1 MKKISRLTMA
11 ILALT
16 TIIHQKPLAAQIIK
30 PALDGTGTVVTP
42 QGNQFNIN
50 GGALS
55 GDGRNLFHSFQQFG
69 LNSGQIANF
78 QSYAQILNI
87 LGRVTGGNPSIING
101 LIQVTGGNSNLFLM
115 NPAGIVFGQ
124 NASLNV
130 PAAFTATTANGI
142 AFGNNWFNASGFNNY
157 AALVGTP
164 SAFAFT
170 MSQPGAIINSG
181 NLGVGQGQSLVLLGG
196 TVVSTGKLAAP
207 AGQLL
212 VSAIP
217 GESLL
222 RLSQPG
228 HLLSLEVQQPT
239 NWTLPILSL
248 PQLLTGGSA
257 GNARKVSVNSDG
269 TVRLMGSN
277 IQVEAGDVVARQ
289 VTAETATLSASHNLT
304 LLESQLQT
312 TGNLNLLAEDIV
324 RIRDSIRNP
333 FTAITAGNLYI
344 QGNQGIDILAL
355 NHLDKGTPFQSGGAM
370 TFVSNGDISGD
381 SHFASGGR
389 FSMFN
394 LSGGAGN
401 FISLYDPI
409 ISSNSD
415 VTLGNYTGASLKVE
429 TLGSITAGNITI
441 TTPDTTLVGTDPDI
455 AILTSSPA
463 LILRAGLSELQNPIS
478 APIITAGGTTI
489 QTVGYDVINLGTLPG
504 GNSSSANGIN
514 SFGQVVGSSDRDNG
528 TRAFLYSNGTMTD
541 LGTLPGGTFSSASG
555 INNSGQVVGSSDS
568 SNGDS
573 AFLYSNGTM
582 TDLSPLFG
590 NSFPASSTA
599 AGINNSGQVVGRL
612 LVSRAFGGSRIF
624 LYSNSTITYLDGATA
639 DARGINDSGQV
650 VGSWLNPNTGTTN
663 NLLAVVYN
671 GGQRQSLGTLSGAVL
686 SSGAAI
692 NNSGQ
697 VVGYSD
703 VNGNA
708 RAFLYSGGQMQDL
721 GILPGYVYS
730 SASGIN
736 NSGQV
741 VGNSYDNNSTR
752 AFLHSNG
759 QINDLNNLIRNNPGW
774 TLQSANGIND
784 NGQIAGSGRISGQSR
799 AFRADPIVTPT
810 GGITVGNISTA
821 GGPVILQ
828 APLINLTGSSL
839 VSNGG
844 EVRFDGPVVLNNN
857 IQVNSGGGN
866 TNFFNILNSAPNT
879 QSSIQ
884 LAVGTGNLNF
894 SGDVGGT
901 NRLGNLLI
909 VNAQNVFANGS
920 IDAATLQQLAGTGNT
935 DFNAF
940 VSATD
945 LAGVDITTNGNITTS
960 RVITGSDSG
969 DAGRISLNSGNSITT
984 GNLNSASNGTGGN
997 INVRAVGDIT
1007 INNIASSG
1015 GNGNGGLISL
1025 NSDSSINLPTLS
1037 GITSLSGNGNGGDIT
1052 LNAANQINTGAL
1064 LFSSSAIGDAGK
1076 ITLNAANGDIDVRGI
1091 QAEGGINGAG
1101 GTVNIR
1107 TPGLFRA
1114 SSSFPNLNGTT
1125 ASIATSG
1132 AIAGGLVTIRH
1143 GGAGVIP
1150 FTVGD
1155 ASVNGTAGAITTGNV
1170 LPLQTISPQVSYPF
1184 THSQGGIQIISVK
1197 EPPAPPVVIPGSDRH
1212 KTGKNPLLTFV
1223 NLVSQITGARAVSQE
1238 SPNGSNFSF
1247 SRPGLDTMNTGN
1259 IRRQNILNLRN
1270 PADVI
1275 SQLDE
1280 TFQQEYEE
1288 YLGEKIPNEKVS
1300 VQGIRTVLKT
1310 INSETGTNP
1319 VVVYAVTMPEQ
1330 LELVLVMPSGPPIRK
1345 VIPQAKAAILQQT
1358 LVQFRKAL
1366 INVEDSEAYLVPS
1379 QQLYQWLIAPFEAD
1393 LKALGIDTLIF
1404 CMDGGLRQ
1412 IPLAALHDGKQFLVE
1427 KYSLGSIPSISL
1439 TNSSYKAVKNAQV
1452 LGMGASKFA
1461 TLAPLPAVPT
1471 ELDIITE
1478 KLWRGDSFL
1487 NEQFTL
1493 NNLKAQRQRLPFEII
1508 HLATHAD
1515 FQAGKP
1521 ENSFLQLW
1529 DTKVQLNQLR
1539 QMGWDQAP
1547 QVELLV
1553 LSACRTAVGDE
1564 KVELGF
1570 AGLAVQAGV
1579 KSALA
1584 SLWYVSDEGTLG
1596 LMSEFYQQ
1604 LRQPEIKTKAGALR
1618 QAQIAMLRGQVRL
1631 ENGQLKG
1638 LGGLGEIDLPPELGR
1653 LGNHNLSH
1661 PFYWAGF
1668 TMIGSPW

>member
-1 MKKISRLTMA
+1 MKKVSLTMA

-16 TIIHQKPLAAQIIK
+16 TITQKPLLAQIIT
-30 PALDGTGTVVTP
+30 PAPDGTNTVVTP

-50 GGALS
+50 GGSLS

-69 LNSGQIANF
+69 LNSGQVANF
-78 QSYAQILNI
+78 QSYPQILNI

-101 LIQVTGGNSNLFLM
+101 LIQITGGNSNLFLI

-142 AFGNNWFNASGFNNY
+142 AFGGNWFNASGFNNY

-181 NLGVGQGQSLVLLGG
+181 NLTVGEGQSLVLLGG

-207 AGQLL
+207 TGQLL

-217 GESLL
+217 GESIL

-228 HLLSLEVQQPT
+228 HLLSLEVQQPN

-257 GNARKVSVNSDG
+257 GNARKVTINSNG
-269 TVRLMGSN
+269 TVLLRGSN
-277 IQVEAGDVVARQ
+277 IKVEAGDVVARQ
-289 VTAETATLSASHNLT
+289 VMAQTATLSASHNLT
-304 LLESQLQT
+304 LLESQLRT
-312 TGNLNLLAEDIV
+312 TGNLNLLAEDTV
-324 RIRDSIRNP
+324 KIRDSIRQP
-333 FTAITAGNLYI
+333 FIANAAGNLYI

-355 NHLDKGTPFQSGGAM
+355 NHLESIPFQSGGAM
-370 TFVSNGDISGD
+370 TFVSDGNISGD

-463 LILRAGLSELQNPIS
+463 LILRAGLSELQNPVS

-489 QTVGYDVINLGTLPG
+489 QTVGYNVIDLGILPGGTFSSANGINNSGQVVGNSDSDNGTRAFLYSNGIITELNTLPGISFSSATGINDSSQIVGNFARASSNSGSAFLYNGGIVTIFTPLFDGYSQANSINNSGQVVGNSVNRATNNSLASLYSGGTTSTLPIPGLNSIARGINDSGQVVGDNGRAFLFSGGTTTDLGTLPG
-504 GNSSSANGIN
+504 GNNSSATAIN
-514 SFGQVVGSSDRDNG
+514 NAGQVVGYSGSNNG
-528 TRAFLYSNGTMTD
+528 NRAFLYSNGTMTD
-541 LGTLPGGTFSSASG
+541 LGIIPGSIYSSANG
-555 INNSGQVVGSSDS
+555 INNSGQVVGVAD
-568 SNGDS
+568 NV
-573 AFLYSNGTM
+573 N
-582 TDLSPLFG
+582 
-590 NSFPASSTA
+590 AS
-599 AGINNSGQVVGRL
+599 
-612 LVSRAFGGSRIF
+612 
-624 LYSNSTITYLDGATA
+624 
-639 DARGINDSGQV
+639 
-650 VGSWLNPNTGTTN
+650 
-663 NLLAVVYN
+663 
-671 GGQRQSLGTLSGAVL
+671 
-686 SSGAAI
+686 
-692 NNSGQ
+692 
-697 VVGYSD
+697 
-703 VNGNA
+703 
-708 RAFLYSGGQMQDL
+708 
-721 GILPGYVYS
+721 
-730 SASGIN
+730 
-736 NSGQV
+736 
-741 VGNSYDNNSTR
+741 R
-752 AFLHSNG
+752 AFLHSGG

-774 TLQSANGIND
+774 TLQQANGIND
-784 NGQIAGSGRISGQSR
+784 SGQIAGTGTISNQSR

-821 GGPVILQ
+821 GGSVILQ
-828 APLINLTGSSL
+828 APVINLMGSSL
-839 VSNGG
+839 VSNRG
-844 EVRFDGPVVLNNN
+844 EVRLEGPVILNNN
-857 IQVNSGGGN
+857 IRLNSGGGN
-866 TNFFNILNSAPNT
+866 TNFFNSLNSAPNT
-879 QSSIQ
+879 SYSAS
-884 LAVGTGNLNF
+884 LTVGTGNLNF
-894 SGDVGGT
+894 SGDVGSR
-901 NRLGNLLI
+901 NPLGNLSI
-909 VNAQNVFANGS
+909 VNAQNVLANGS
-920 IDAATLQQLAGTGNT
+920 INVANLQQLAGTGSTNLQG
-935 DFNAF
+935 F
-940 VSATD
+940 VSTTD
-945 LAGVDITTNGNITTS
+945 LAGVDITTNGNITTN
-960 RVITGSDSG
+960 RIVTGTDRG
-969 DAGRISLNSGNSITT
+969 DAGQIRLNSGGSLTT
-984 GNLNSASNGTGGN
+984 GVLSSIANGTGGN
-997 INVRAVGDIT
+997 INLTATGDIT
-1007 INNIASSG
+1007 TNNIASSG
-1015 GNGNGGLISL
+1015 GNSNGGLINI
-1025 NSDSSINLPTLS
+1025 NSGGSINLPPQS
-1037 GITSLSGNGNGGDIT
+1037 AITSLSSNGNGGDIT
-1052 LNAANQINTGAL
+1052 LNAANRINTGAI
-1064 LFSSSAIGDAGK
+1064 LFSSAAIGDAGK
-1076 ITLNAANGDIDVRGI
+1076 ITLNAVNGDIDVLGV
-1091 QAEGGINGAG
+1091 QAEGGINGSG
-1101 GTVNIR
+1101 GAVNIT

-1114 SSSFPNLNGTT
+1114 SSSFRNLNGTT
-1125 ASIATSG
+1125 ASISTSG
-1132 AIAGGLVTIRH
+1132 AIAGAPVIIRH
-1143 GGAGVIP
+1143 GGAGIIP
-1150 FTVGD
+1150 FKVGD
-1155 ASVNGTAGAITTGNV
+1155 ASINGTAGAITTGNV
-1170 LPLQTISPQVSYPF
+1170 FPLQTISPQVSYPF
-1184 THSQGGIQIISVK
+1184 THTQGGIQIISVD
-1197 EPPAPPVVIPGSDRH
+1197 EPPPSTIVLPGSDRD
-1212 KTGKNPLLTFV
+1212 KTRKNPLLTFA
-1223 NLVSQITGARAVSQE
+1223 NLVSNITGARTVNQE
-1238 SPNGSNFSF
+1238 SANGSNFSF
-1247 SRPGLDTMNTGN
+1247 SLPGRDTLNTGN
-1259 IRRQNILNLRN
+1259 IRLRNILILRN
-1270 PADVI
+1270 PGEIV

-1280 TFQQEYEE
+1280 VFQQEFEE
-1288 YLGEKIPNEKVS
+1288 YLGEKIPHEKVT
-1300 VQGIRTVLKT
+1300 VAGIRTVLKS

-1319 VVVYAVTMPEQ
+1319 VVIYAVTMPEQ

-1358 LVQFRKAL
+1358 LVKFRHAL
-1366 INVEDSEAYLVPS
+1366 INVEDSSSYLVS
-1379 QQLYQWLIAPFEAD
+1379 AQQLYQWLVAPFEAD

-1439 TNSSYKAVKNAQV
+1439 TNSSYKTVKDAQV

-1471 ELDIITE
+1471 ELNIITQ
-1478 KLWRGDSFL
+1478 LWRGDSFL
-1487 NEQFTL
+1487 NEQFTF
-1493 NNLKAQRQRLPFEII
+1493 NNLKAQRQRQPFEII

-1521 ENSFLQLW
+1521 SNSFIQLW
-1529 DTKVQLNQLR
+1529 DKKIQLNQLR
-1539 QMGWDQAP
+1539 QMGWNQAP

-1564 KVELGF
+1564 NVELGF

-1604 LRQPEIKTKAGALR
+1604 LRQPEITTKAGALR

-1631 ENGQLKG
+1631 ENGQLRG
-1638 LGGLGEIDLPPELGR
+1638 LGGLGEIDLPPELR
-1653 LGNHNLSH
+1653 RQGNHDLSH

>member
-1 MKKISRLTMA
+1 MKKVSLLTMA
-11 ILALT
+11 LLGLT
-16 TIIHQKPLAAQIIK
+16 AAITQKPIFAQPIK
-30 PALDGTGTVVTP
+30 PALDGTNTVVTP

-50 GGALS
+50 GGSLS
-55 GDGRNLFHSFQQFG
+55 RDGSNLFHSFQQFS
-69 LNSGQIANF
+69 LNSGQVANF
-78 QSYAQILNI
+78 QSYSQILNI

-101 LIQVTGGNSNLFLM
+101 LIQVTGGNSNLFLI
-115 NPAGIVFGQ
+115 NPVGIVFGQ
-124 NASLNV
+124 NARLNV

-142 AFGNNWFNASGFNNY
+142 GFGGNWFNASGSNNY
-157 AALVGTP
+157 AALFGTP

-181 NLGVGQGQSLVLLGG
+181 NLTVGQGQSLVLLGG

-207 AGQLL
+207 TGQIL

-217 GESLL
+217 GESVL

-239 NWTLPILSL
+239 DWKLPILSL
-248 PQLLTGGSA
+248 PQLLTGGST
-257 GNARKVSVNSDG
+257 GNARRVTVNNDG

-277 IQVEAGDVVARQ
+277 IKVEAGDVVARQ
-289 VTAETATLSASHNLT
+289 VTAQTATLTASHNLT

-312 TGNLNLLAEDIV
+312 TGDLNLLAGDTV
-324 RIRDSIRNP
+324 RIRDSIRQP
-333 FTAITAGNLYI
+333 FTAKAGGNLYI
-344 QGNQGIDILAL
+344 QGNQAIDILAL

-370 TFVSNGDISGD
+370 TFVSNGNISGD
-381 SHFASGGR
+381 SHFASAGR

-415 VTLGNYTGASLKVE
+415 VILGDYTGASLKVE

-478 APIITAGGTTI
+478 APIVNSGGTTI
-489 QTVGYDVINLGTLPG
+489 QTVGYNVINLGILPG
-504 GNSSSANGIN
+504 GTFSSANGIN
-514 SFGQVVGSSDRDNG
+514 SFGQVVGNSDSSNG
-528 TRAFLYSNGTMTD
+528 DRAFLYSNGTMTD
-541 LGTLPGGTFSSASG
+541 LGTLPGDNFSSATG

-573 AFLYSNGTM
+573 AFVYSNGTM

-590 NSFPASSTA
+590 NGSFPASSYAT
-599 AGINNSGQVVGRL
+599 GINNAGQVVGRL
-612 LVSRAFGGSRIF
+612 GLSRALGGSRVF
-624 LYSNSTITYLDGATA
+624 LYTNSTRSMTYLDGATA
-639 DARGINDSGQV
+639 NVTGINDSGQV
-650 VGSWLNPNTGTTN
+650 VGYWLNPNTN
-663 NLLAVVYN
+663 NVSAVVYN
-671 GGQRQSLGTLSGAVL
+671 GGQRQDLGTLPGAVL

-721 GILPGYVYS
+721 GTLPGSVYS
-730 SASGIN
+730 SATGIN

-741 VGNSYDNNSTR
+741 VGSSYSNNNSR
-752 AFLHSNG
+752 AFLHGGG
-759 QINDLNNLIRNNPGW
+759 QMTDLNNLIRNSPGW
-774 TLQSANGIND
+774 ILQQANAIND
-784 NGQIAGSGRISGQSR
+784 RGQIAGTGRISAQSS

-828 APLINLTGSSL
+828 APVINLTGSSL

-844 EVRFDGPVVLNNN
+844 EVRFEGSVVLNNN
-857 IQVNSGGGN
+857 IRLNSGGGN
-866 TNFFNILNSAPNT
+866 TSFFNTLNSAPNAPYSASLT
-879 QSSIQ
+879 
-884 LAVGTGNLNF
+884 VGTGDLNF
-894 SGDVGGT
+894 NNSVG
-901 NRLGNLLI
+901 NINPLGNLSI
-909 VNAQNVFANGS
+909 VNAQNVAAAAS
-920 IDAATLQQLAGTGNT
+920 INTASFQQLAGIGNT
-935 DFNAF
+935 NLK
-940 VSATD
+940 SAVITTD
-945 LAGVDITTNGNITTS
+945 LAGVDITTNGNITTDKIATS
-960 RVITGSDSG
+960 NDSG
-969 DAGRISLNSGNSITT
+969 DAGQIRLNSGGSLTT
-984 GNLNSASNGTGGN
+984 GILSSVANGTGGN
-997 INVRAVGDIT
+997 INLTATGDIT
-1007 INNIASSG
+1007 TNNIASAG
-1015 GNGNGGLISL
+1015 GNGNGGLINI
-1025 NSDSSINLPTLS
+1025 NSGGSINLPQQS
-1037 GITSLSGNGNGGDIT
+1037 AITSLSSNGNGGDIT
-1052 LNAANQINTGAL
+1052 LNAANSINTDTI

-1076 ITLNAANGDIDVRGI
+1076 ITLNAANGDIDVLGI

-1101 GTVNIR
+1101 GTVNIT
-1107 TPGLFRA
+1107 TPSLFRA
-1114 SSSFPNLNGTT
+1114 NSSFRNLNGTT
-1125 ASIATSG
+1125 ASISTSG
-1132 AIAGGLVTIRH
+1132 AIAGGSIIIRH
-1143 GGAGVIP
+1143 GGAGIVP

-1155 ASVNGTAGAITTGNV
+1155 ASTNGTAGAITTGN
-1170 LPLQTISPQVSYPF
+1170 LFPLQTISPQVSYPF
-1184 THSQGGIQIISVK
+1184 THTQGGIQIISVDA
-1197 EPPAPPVVIPGSDRH
+1197 PPAPPVVPPGSTR
-1212 KTGKNPLLTFV
+1212 TITSPRIAQLSLAALV
-1223 NLVSQITGARAVSQE
+1223 ANLVGAKTAVNQDTS
-1238 SPNGSNFSF
+1238 GSNFSF
-1247 SRPGLDTMNTGN
+1247 NLPGRDTLNTGN
-1259 IRRQNILNLRN
+1259 IRLQNILNLRN
-1270 PADVI
+1270 PNEII

-1280 TFQQEYEE
+1280 AFQQEYEE
-1288 YLGEKIPNEKVS
+1288 YLGEKLPHEKVT
-1300 VQGIRTVLKT
+1300 VEGIRTVLKN

-1330 LELVLVMPSGPPIRK
+1330 LELVLVMPSGLPIRK
-1345 VIPQAKAAILQQT
+1345 VIPQAKAVILQQT
-1358 LVQFRKAL
+1358 LAQFRKAL
-1366 INVEDSEAYLVPS
+1366 TDVGDSSAYLIPA
-1379 QQLYQWLIAPFEAD
+1379 QQLYQWLIAPFESD

-1427 KYSLGSIPSISL
+1427 KYSLGSIPSVSL
-1439 TNSSYKAVKNAQV
+1439 TNSRYKAVKNAQV

-1471 ELDIITE
+1471 ELKIITE
-1478 KLWRGDSFL
+1478 LWRGESFL

-1493 NNLKAQRQRLPFEII
+1493 DNLKAQRQRLPFEII

-1521 ENSFLQLW
+1521 GNSFLQLW
-1529 DTKVQLNQLR
+1529 DTKIQLDQLR
-1539 QMGWDQAP
+1539 QMGWAQSP

-1564 KVELGF
+1564 NVELGF

-1604 LRQPEIKTKAGALR
+1604 LRQPEITTKAGALR

-1631 ENGQLKG
+1631 ENGRLRG
-1638 LGGLGEIDLPPELGR
+1638 LGGLGEIDLPPELGKR
-1653 LGNHNLSH
+1653 GNHDLSH